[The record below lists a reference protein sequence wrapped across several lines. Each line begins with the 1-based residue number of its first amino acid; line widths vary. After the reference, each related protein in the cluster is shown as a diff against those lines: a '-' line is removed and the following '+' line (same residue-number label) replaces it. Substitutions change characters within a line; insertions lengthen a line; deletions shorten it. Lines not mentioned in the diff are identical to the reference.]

1 MNKTPVKVEMA
12 SAKDAEEILDLQKL
26 AYITEAETYDDYT
39 IPPLTQTLPEMLD
52 DFRNYTVLKATSD
65 DVIVGSVRG
74 QLTGDSV
81 YIGRLM
87 VDPEYQNKGLGTR
100 LMLALE
106 SAFPQAKKFTLGTGH
121 RSARNLYLYNKLGY
135 KIVSSEVVNENL
147 VMVHLEKAIR

>member
-65 DVIVGSVRG
+65 DGIVGSVRG

>member
-1 MNKTPVKVEMA
+1 MNNPPIKVEMA
-12 SAKDAEEILDLQKL
+12 SAKDAEEILELQKL

-39 IPPLTQTLPEMLD
+39 IPPLTQTIPEMLD
-52 DFRNYTVLKATSD
+52 DFLKYTVLKATSD

-81 YIGRLM
+81 YVGRLM

-100 LMLALE
+100 LMLAIE

-121 RSARNLYLYNKLGY
+121 RSMRNLYLYHKLGY
-135 KIVSSEVVNENL
+135 RVTNSEVVNDNL
-147 VMVHLEKAIR
+147 IMMRLEKTIP

>member
-1 MNKTPVKVEMA
+1 MNNTPIKVEMA

-26 AYITEAETYDDYT
+26 TYITEAEIYDDYT

-52 DFRNYTVLKATSD
+52 DFLKYTVLKATSG

-74 QLTGDSV
+74 QLTGDCV
-81 YIGRLM
+81 YVGRLM

-121 RSARNLYLYNKLGY
+121 RSERNLYLYRKLGY
-135 KIVSSEVVNENL
+135 KIVSSEVANDNL
-147 VMVHLEKAIR
+147 VMVHLEKTKS

>member
-81 YIGRLM
+81 YVGRLM